1 MFQSVNRPM
10 PFWTGVVAGISK
22 AHRVFLH
29 ASGTMGGWVRPARSQ
44 QRQGIS
50 IVNVLVQAYPNG
62 ADAGKG
68 VVPVPVDCL
77 VARSPSK
84 SSEGLTRVRPASRL
98 QYAITPHTSSFALL
112 GSEVVVEEHL
122 GNS

>member
-1 MFQSVNRPM
+1 MIAAETENVKMRATDNGGLCALCCHALERHHTPMFQSVNRPM

-62 ADAGKG
+62 ADAGKC

-77 VARSPSK
+77 AARSPSK
-84 SSEGLTRVRPASRL
+84 SSEGLV
-98 QYAITPHTSSFALL
+98 
-112 GSEVVVEEHL
+112 
-122 GNS
+122 